1 MAINA
6 LTALSLIAYGLYYY
20 WCQRQTAGAR
30 VHGLDWRLLAL
41 LLCHLLLLGASFVG
55 ESGGWRLQLWPGL
68 SALLWLLVLA
78 LGLSRA
84 RIGKLL
90 QGVLIAAVVSVV
102 LPYLLPPVWQV
113 SGQRATLMI
122 HIGCSL
128 LSLGVAVLAL
138 ALNLVNSYQ
147 SSQVKKSA
155 ISLVPA
161 WLPPVFVFERLI
173 FICIWQGFFLLVVAM
188 FSGYFIAQQQPST
201 DLLDYKILLSL
212 VAWSTLSA
220 LLFQHYRSGW
230 RGYKVSWAMS
240 VAVLLMFVLL
250 IATNLK

>member
-1 MAINA
+1 MGCITIGAGGKRLEQECKGLIGGCWRCCCAICCCWVRV
-6 LTALSLIAYGLYYY
+6 LSMNL
-20 WCQRQTAGAR
+20 AG
-30 VHGLDWRLLAL
+30 GN
-41 LLCHLLLLGASFVG
+41 CSF
-55 ESGGWRLQLWPGL
+55 WPGL

-90 QGVLIAAVVSVV
+90 QGVLIAAAVSIV

-113 SGQRATLMI
+113 SDQRASLII

-173 FICIWQGFFLLVVAM
+173 FICIWQGFFLLVVAIA
-188 FSGYFIAQQQPST
+188 SGYFIAQQQPST

-212 VAWSTLSA
+212 VAWGTLSA

-240 VAVLLMFVLL
+240 LAVLLMFVLL